1 MAWPPDW
8 AATRKAGACDPG
20 AHVDSLN
27 LPLAVTLAV
36 LAAYWLGRVIRAA
49 RSRLAPRVTYWA
61 APGLGALLLAPML
74 DVPALFGV
82 GAGLMLLAEY
92 WPHAFVPART
102 RPAPAWPLVVT
113 VLGAGLG
120 MNVLQGRTDPWITAI
135 SAALLLAGLAGLLA
149 AAAYRPWPV
158 TPPLTFASRW
168 KTVTTPDWPELTVTL
183 SEQGAHLRNVSG
195 RALRMAGWS
204 PAGLNAWYPVRT
216 PAGEAVQEL
225 AAGQEAL
232 LPVHGHDHGVR
243 VWYAPA
249 RGEATHLFRADWT
262 PTAHA
267 EDRVLN

>member
-1 MAWPPDW
+1 M
-8 AATRKAGACDPG
+8 
-20 AHVDSLN
+20 LF
-27 LPLAVTLAV
+27 
-36 LAAYWLGRVIRAA
+36 
-49 RSRLAPRVTYWA
+49 RS
-61 APGLGALLLAPML
+61 
-74 DVPALFGV
+74 
-82 GAGLMLLAEY
+82 
-92 WPHAFVPART
+92 
-102 RPAPAWPLVVT
+102 
-113 VLGAGLG
+113 
-120 MNVLQGRTDPWITAI
+120 
-135 SAALLLAGLAGLLA
+135 
-149 AAAYRPWPV
+149 
-158 TPPLTFASRW
+158 
-168 KTVTTPDWPELTVTL
+168 TTPDWPELTVTL
-183 SEQGAHLRNVSG
+183 SERGAHLRNVSG

>member
-1 MAWPPDW
+1 M
-8 AATRKAGACDPG
+8 
-20 AHVDSLN
+20 DSLS
-27 LPLAVTLAV
+27 LPLAVTLAL
-36 LAAYWLGRVIRAA
+36 LAAYWLGRVTRAA
-49 RSRLAPRVTYWA
+49 RARLAPRVTYWA

-82 GAGLMLLAEY
+82 GAGLLLLAEY
-92 WPHAFVPART
+92 WPHAFVPQRI
-102 RPAPAWPLVVT
+102 RPSPGWPLVLA
-113 VLGAGLG
+113 VLGGGLG
-120 MNVLQGRTDPWITAI
+120 VNVLRGDADPWVTAI

-149 AAAYRPWPV
+149 AAAFRPWPV

-195 RALRMAGWS
+195 RTLRVAGWS
-204 PAGLNAWYPVRT
+204 PAGLNAWYPVRAPT
-216 PAGEAVQEL
+216 GDTMQEL

-232 LPVHGHDHGVR
+232 LPVQAHDHGVR

-249 RGEATHLFRADWT
+249 RGETTHLFRADWT